1 VFSLLH
7 SAREAWSYLVVFF
20 LEYGGLAAAVVGY
33 NVGNQSTIAI
43 GGTCWLIGVGLMGLV
58 ALRLGRRW
66 EAADGLPQPPRYGA
80 ARLLYL
86 TLGAGLHVPEAI
98 HLVRS
103 PVPHGYCP

>member
-7 SAREAWSYLVVFF
+7 SAREAWSYLAVF
-20 LEYGGLAAAVVGY
+20 LIEYGGLAAAVVGY
-33 NVGNQSTIAI
+33 NVGNQSTVAV
-43 GGTCWLIGVGLMGLV
+43 GGTGWLIGVGLMGGM

-66 EAADGLPQPPRYGA
+66 EAADGLPRPPRYGA

-103 PVPHGYCP
+103 RVAHGHCT